1 MITTKNP
8 SMSLDIE
15 ITLTHFTP
23 LSPTGGTTLKVEKV
37 GAAEKCVNTD
47 YKVSVPHLSIHSAFH
62 CPSIHWNISLG
73 DTEGMT

>member
-1 MITTKNP
+1 
-8 SMSLDIE
+8 MSLDLLIE

-23 LSPTGGTTLKVEKV
+23 LSSSGGTMVKVEKV

-47 YKVSVPHLSIHSAFH
+47 YKVSLPHLSIHSALH